1 MHTAPHTFSRLL
13 PKFLTASKSFLIFS
27 CSKVAYAKLL
37 FSKKTHLKIL
47 KTNKYLHINR
57 VSSQIFFDSYVFLFE
72 CMCMSKIVLIA
83 LVFIQTLKR
92 FFSFDEVIVAGF
104 IMVKIKLVLMA
115 KTNCF
120 DFECRQH
127 IVLRRNKKYC

>member
-1 MHTAPHTFSRLL
+1 MHTPPHTFSRLL

-37 FSKKTHLKIL
+37 FNKKTHLKIL
-47 KTNKYLHINR
+47 KTNKYLHVNQI
-57 VSSQIFFDSYVFLFE
+57 SSEFFFRFLFFWFE

-92 FFSFDEVIVAGF
+92 FFSFCWWSHRCWFYYGQN
-104 IMVKIKLVLMA
+104 KIS
-115 KTNCF
+115 TY
-120 DFECRQH
+120 D
-127 IVLRRNKKYC
+127 RNKLFWFWMQATHCARA